1 MGEGKKKKRR
11 EKREGKKEE
20 IKAKGKGKGKD
31 MKEKGKGIRDHG
43 WKVKGKEVE
52 GLILLPISWWVR
64 KSTDQRI

>member
-31 MKEKGKGIRDHG
+31 MKEKGKGIREESLEESFDENLE
-43 WKVKGKEVE
+43 GKE
-52 GLILLPISWWVR
+52 LKISPNHILGEEL
-64 KSTDQRI
+64 QR